1 MSLPEDPLI
10 LKGKSKGNFL
20 IGHRLSTLWIN
31 EKKKGGITM
40 YHQNFMQQPSV
51 PQYPAQQPPAPQC
64 PAPEYPGQYPYPQQT
79 SISASVWSQQYVQYV
94 PDWSCTNALLQYQA
108 EIDRLHRQLEQKT
121 LKEEELKN
129 LFTMHGNGYFST
141 MGSGR
146 VVQLTCFL
154 FERVEELIYDP
165 LYGRK
170 SQVRIKLTTQV
181 ESDLLDMDDFLND
194 KKFLLFL
201 ERLSRSKIKCYSSAK
216 QVSMLLRSIAAER
229 MIGVYYPYFG
239 GWIIRKEGPRY
250 YTFSGFRTIARPE
263 RPEQY
268 EKVHAKLPANAR
280 AAAEDFAYRLSP
292 IQHQPLRAFCTIW
305 LHLGFLQSI
314 LVEHGVRL
322 SKIPTISAEN
332 PVVQAY
338 LRTVFS
344 LRPDDVLSMG
354 TEPTSFSRA
363 LASCKDQPYVLLPA
377 AYGRNSM
384 TNEKTLR
391 EALVTGEINVPS
403 GKQTRSSYRLGALP
417 VLLSDGTSCPL
428 GSDCGIPIDV
438 AEGDFDL
445 AVCARIIA
453 DRSCQETYWSAFVAF
468 VAKHWDAFAEGI
480 HQDHMRLALEES
492 AAHAYTSEHVA
503 VLGAMSWAAELIR
516 CFYHELS
523 VEEDVLC
530 DAVWKEFVIDALE
543 EGAAQYAA
551 PDGLTDIFFC
561 VARDLIRLK
570 RIPCY
575 RTAQCFDTV
584 PHGVAYLDDEH
595 ICFDKPAFERVCQEA
610 KCKPSDV
617 KDKLF
622 GKRYLLG
629 KPATTS
635 GRSYETRISL
645 RVNGKGR
652 YTARVYKFERAR
664 FEVFGEPALFEGG
677 NG

>member
-1 MSLPEDPLI
+1 MGRKTDYYKDREEITPEKAHAKLGKEVMTPADYVPLV
-10 LKGKSKGNFL
+10 
-20 IGHRLSTLWIN
+20 R
-31 EKKKGGITM
+31 E
-40 YHQNFMQQPSV
+40 
-51 PQYPAQQPPAPQC
+51 
-64 PAPEYPGQYPYPQQT
+64 YPQQT

-239 GWIIRKEGPRY
+239 GWIIGKEGPRY
-250 YTFSGFRTIARPE
+250 YTFSGFRTSARLE

-268 EKVHAKLPANAR
+268 EKVHAELPANAR
-280 AAAEDFAYRLSP
+280 AAAENFAYRLSP
-292 IQHQPLRAFCTIW
+292 IRHQPLRAFCTIW
-305 LHLGFLQSI
+305 LHLAFLQS
-314 LVEHGVRL
+314 LLLENGVRL

-338 LRTVFS
+338 LRTIFS
-344 LRPDDVLSMG
+344 LRPSDVLSMG
-354 TEPTSFSRA
+354 TEPTSFSCA
-363 LASCKDQPYVLLPA
+363 LVSRKDQPCVLLPA
-377 AYGRNSM
+377 VYGRNSIS
-384 TNEKTLR
+384 NEKTLR
-391 EALVTGEINVPS
+391 EALVTGEIHVPS
-403 GKQTRSSYRLGALP
+403 GKQTRSSYQLGALP

-428 GSDCGIPIDV
+428 GSDCGIPIDA

-445 AVCARIIA
+445 AACAAIA
-453 DRSCQETYWSAFVAF
+453 PDVSCQETYWSAFVGF
-468 VAKHWDAFAEGI
+468 VSMRSAELADSL
-480 HQDHMRLALEES
+480 HNHMRQAFEES
-492 AAHAYTSEHVA
+492 CTHDYTSEHVA

-523 VEEDVLC
+523 VEEDMLC

-622 GKRYLLG
+622 GKRYFLG

-652 YTARVYKFERAR
+652 YTARVYKLERAR

-677 NG
+677 NGQ

>member
-1 MSLPEDPLI
+1 
-10 LKGKSKGNFL
+10 
-20 IGHRLSTLWIN
+20 
-31 EKKKGGITM
+31 
-40 YHQNFMQQPSV
+40 
-51 PQYPAQQPPAPQC
+51 
-64 PAPEYPGQYPYPQQT
+64 
-79 SISASVWSQQYVQYV
+79 
-94 PDWSCTNALLQYQA
+94 
-108 EIDRLHRQLEQKT
+108 
-121 LKEEELKN
+121 
-129 LFTMHGNGYFST
+129 
-141 MGSGR
+141 
-146 VVQLTCFL
+146 
-154 FERVEELIYDP
+154 
-165 LYGRK
+165 
-170 SQVRIKLTTQV
+170 
-181 ESDLLDMDDFLND
+181 
-194 KKFLLFL
+194 
-201 ERLSRSKIKCYSSAK
+201 
-216 QVSMLLRSIAAER
+216 
-229 MIGVYYPYFG
+229 
-239 GWIIRKEGPRY
+239 
-250 YTFSGFRTIARPE
+250 
-263 RPEQY
+263 
-268 EKVHAKLPANAR
+268 
-280 AAAEDFAYRLSP
+280 
-292 IQHQPLRAFCTIW
+292 
-305 LHLGFLQSI
+305 
-314 LVEHGVRL
+314 
-322 SKIPTISAEN
+322 
-332 PVVQAY
+332 
-338 LRTVFS
+338 
-344 LRPDDVLSMG
+344 MG

-363 LASCKDQPYVLLPA
+363 IASCKDQPYVLLPA

-584 PHGVAYLDDEH
+584 PHGAAYLDDEH
-595 ICFDKPAFERVCQEA
+595 ICFDKPAFERICQEA

-622 GKRYLLG
+622 GKRYFLG

>member
-1 MSLPEDPLI
+1 
-10 LKGKSKGNFL
+10 
-20 IGHRLSTLWIN
+20 
-31 EKKKGGITM
+31 M

-51 PQYPAQQPPAPQC
+51 PPYPAQQPPAPQC

-584 PHGVAYLDDEH
+584 PHGAAYLDDEH
-595 ICFDKPAFERVCQEA
+595 ICFDKPAFERICQEA

-622 GKRYLLG
+622 GKRYFLG

>member
-1 MSLPEDPLI
+1 M
-10 LKGKSKGNFL
+10 NQ
-20 IGHRLSTLWIN
+20 
-31 EKKKGGITM
+31 
-40 YHQNFMQQPSV
+40 QNFMQQPSV
-51 PQYPAQQPPAPQC
+51 PQYPSQQLSVPQYPAQQLPAPQC
-64 PAPEYPGQYPYPQQT
+64 PAPEYPGQYPCSQQT
-79 SISASVWSQQYVQYV
+79 SINAAVWSQQYVQYV
-94 PDWSCTNALLQYQA
+94 PDWSYTTALLQYQA
-108 EIDRLHRQLEQKT
+108 EIDRLHRHIEQKT

-141 MGSGR
+141 TGSGR
-146 VVQLTCFL
+146 VVQLTWFL
-154 FERVEELIYDP
+154 FKRVEELIYDP

-181 ESDLLDMDDFLND
+181 ESDLLDMVDFLND

-216 QVSMLLRSIAAER
+216 QVAMLLRSIAAEQ

-239 GWIIRKEGPRY
+239 GWIIGKEGPRY
-250 YTFSGFRTIARPE
+250 YTFSGFRTSARLE

-268 EKVHAKLPANAR
+268 EKVHAELPANAR
-280 AAAEDFAYRLSP
+280 AAAENFAHRLSP
-292 IQHQPLRAFCTIW
+292 IRHQPLRAFCTIW
-305 LHLGFLQSI
+305 LHLEFFQS
-314 LVEHGVRL
+314 LLLENGVRL

-354 TEPTSFSRA
+354 TEPTSFSSA
-363 LASCKDQPYVLLPA
+363 LASRKDQSYLLLPA
-377 AYGRNSM
+377 VYGRNSIS
-384 TNEKTLR
+384 NEKTLR
-391 EALVTGEINVPS
+391 EALVTGEVHVPS
-403 GKQTRSSYRLGALP
+403 GKQTPSSYQLRALP
-417 VLLSDGTSCPL
+417 VLLSDGTSCLL

-445 AVCARIIA
+445 AACAGIA
-453 DRSCQETYWSAFVAF
+453 VDGSCQETYWSSFVAF
-468 VAKHWDAFAEGI
+468 VAKHWDEFAERI

-492 AAHAYTSEHVA
+492 AAHAYTSEDVA

-523 VEEDVLC
+523 I
-530 DAVWKEFVIDALE
+530 DAGWLFDDVWKEFVIDALE

-575 RTAQCFDTV
+575 RITQCFDAV
-584 PHGVAYLDDEH
+584 PHGAAYLDDEYV
-595 ICFDKPAFERVCQEA
+595 CFDRPAFERICQEA
-610 KCKPSDV
+610 KCSSTAV
-617 KDKLF
+617 KRELSEKE
-622 GKRYLLG
+622 YLLG
-629 KPATTS
+629 QTVTKQ
-635 GRSYETRISL
+635 SYETRISL

-652 YTARVYKFERAR
+652 YTARVYKFERAL

-677 NG
+677 NGQ

>member
-1 MSLPEDPLI
+1 MYAQNPI
-10 LKGKSKGNFL
+10 QQN
-20 IGHRLSTLWIN
+20 ST
-31 EKKKGGITM
+31 
-40 YHQNFMQQPSV
+40 
-51 PQYPAQQPPAPQC
+51 PQYPAQQPPAPQY

-229 MIGVYYPYFG
+229 MISVYYPYFG

-250 YTFSGFRTIARPE
+250 YTFSGFRTSARPE

-338 LRTVFS
+338 LRTIFS
-344 LRPDDVLSMG
+344 LRPSDVLSIG
-354 TEPTSFSRA
+354 TEPTSFSCA
-363 LASCKDQPYVLLPA
+363 LASRKDQPCVLLPA
-377 AYGRNSM
+377 MYGRNSIS
-384 TNEKTLR
+384 NENTLR
-391 EALVTGEINVPS
+391 EALVTGEIHDPS
-403 GKQTRSSYRLGALP
+403 GKQTRSSYQLGALP

-480 HQDHMRLALEES
+480 HQDHMRAFKAS
-492 AAHAYTSEHVA
+492 CTHDYTSEHVA

-652 YTARVYKFERAR
+652 
-664 FEVFGEPALFEGG
+664 
-677 NG
+677 

>member
-1 MSLPEDPLI
+1 
-10 LKGKSKGNFL
+10 
-20 IGHRLSTLWIN
+20 
-31 EKKKGGITM
+31 M

-584 PHGVAYLDDEH
+584 PHGAAYLDDEYV
-595 ICFDKPAFERVCQEA
+595 CFDRPAFERICQEA

>member
-1 MSLPEDPLI
+1 M
-10 LKGKSKGNFL
+10 NQ
-20 IGHRLSTLWIN
+20 
-31 EKKKGGITM
+31 
-40 YHQNFMQQPSV
+40 QNFMQQPSV
-51 PQYPAQQPPAPQC
+51 PQYPSQQLSVPQYPAQQLPAPQC
-64 PAPEYPGQYPYPQQT
+64 PAPEYPGQYPCSQQT
-79 SISASVWSQQYVQYV
+79 SINAAVWSQQYVQYV
-94 PDWSCTNALLQYQA
+94 PDWSYTTALLQYQA
-108 EIDRLHRQLEQKT
+108 EIDRLHRHIEQKT

-141 MGSGR
+141 TGSGR
-146 VVQLTCFL
+146 VVQLTWFL
-154 FERVEELIYDP
+154 FKRVEELIYDP

-201 ERLSRSKIKCYSSAK
+201 ERLSRSKIKCYS
-216 QVSMLLRSIAAER
+216 
-229 MIGVYYPYFG
+229 
-239 GWIIRKEGPRY
+239 
-250 YTFSGFRTIARPE
+250 
-263 RPEQY
+263 
-268 EKVHAKLPANAR
+268 
-280 AAAEDFAYRLSP
+280 
-292 IQHQPLRAFCTIW
+292 IQR
-305 LHLGFLQSI
+305 
-314 LVEHGVRL
+314 
-322 SKIPTISAEN
+322 
-332 PVVQAY
+332 
-338 LRTVFS
+338 
-344 LRPDDVLSMG
+344 
-354 TEPTSFSRA
+354 
-363 LASCKDQPYVLLPA
+363 
-377 AYGRNSM
+377 
-384 TNEKTLR
+384 
-391 EALVTGEINVPS
+391 
-403 GKQTRSSYRLGALP
+403 
-417 VLLSDGTSCPL
+417 
-428 GSDCGIPIDV
+428 
-438 AEGDFDL
+438 
-445 AVCARIIA
+445 
-453 DRSCQETYWSAFVAF
+453 
-468 VAKHWDAFAEGI
+468 
-480 HQDHMRLALEES
+480 
-492 AAHAYTSEHVA
+492 
-503 VLGAMSWAAELIR
+503 
-516 CFYHELS
+516 FYHELS
-523 VEEDVLC
+523 IDEDGLF

-575 RTAQCFDTV
+575 RTAQCFDAV

-622 GKRYLLG
+622 GKRYFLG

>member
-1 MSLPEDPLI
+1 M
-10 LKGKSKGNFL
+10 NQ
-20 IGHRLSTLWIN
+20 
-31 EKKKGGITM
+31 
-40 YHQNFMQQPSV
+40 QNFMQQNSTPQYPVQQPPV
-51 PQYPAQQPPAPQC
+51 PQYPAQQPPAPQY
-64 PAPEYPGQYPYPQQT
+64 PAPEYPGQSYPQQT
-79 SISASVWSQQYVQYV
+79 SINASVWSQQYVQYV

-181 ESDLLDMDDFLND
+181 ESDLLDMVDFLND

-216 QVSMLLRSIAAER
+216 QVAMLLRSIAAEQ

-239 GWIIRKEGPRY
+239 GWIIGKEGPRY
-250 YTFSGFRTIARPE
+250 YTFSGFRTSARLE

-268 EKVHAKLPANAR
+268 EKVHAELPANAR
-280 AAAEDFAYRLSP
+280 AAAENFAHRLSP
-292 IQHQPLRAFCTIW
+292 IRHQPLRAFCTIW
-305 LHLGFLQSI
+305 LHLEFFQS
-314 LVEHGVRL
+314 LLLENGVRL

-354 TEPTSFSRA
+354 TEPTSFSSA
-363 LASCKDQPYVLLPA
+363 LASRKDQSYLLLPA
-377 AYGRNSM
+377 VYGRNSIS
-384 TNEKTLR
+384 NEKTLR
-391 EALVTGEINVPS
+391 EALVTGEVHVPS
-403 GKQTRSSYRLGALP
+403 GKQTPSSYQLRALP
-417 VLLSDGTSCPL
+417 VLLSDGTSCLL

-445 AVCARIIA
+445 AACAGIA
-453 DRSCQETYWSAFVAF
+453 VDGSCQETYWSSFVAF
-468 VAKHWDAFAEGI
+468 VAKHWDEFAERI

-492 AAHAYTSEHVA
+492 AAHAYTSEDVA

-523 VEEDVLC
+523 I
-530 DAVWKEFVIDALE
+530 DAGWLFDDVWKEFVIDALE

-575 RTAQCFDTV
+575 RITQCFDAV
-584 PHGVAYLDDEH
+584 PHGAAYLDDEYV
-595 ICFDKPAFERVCQEA
+595 CFDRPAFERICQEA
-610 KCKPSDV
+610 KCSSTAV
-617 KDKLF
+617 KRELSEKE
-622 GKRYLLG
+622 YLLG
-629 KPATTS
+629 QTVTKQ
-635 GRSYETRISL
+635 SYETRISL

-652 YTARVYKFERAR
+652 YTARVYKFERAL

-677 NG
+677 NGQ

>member
-1 MSLPEDPLI
+1 
-10 LKGKSKGNFL
+10 
-20 IGHRLSTLWIN
+20 
-31 EKKKGGITM
+31 M

-584 PHGVAYLDDEH
+584 PHGAAYLDDEH
-595 ICFDKPAFERVCQEA
+595 ICFDKPAFERICQEA

-622 GKRYLLG
+622 GKRYFLG

>member
-1 MSLPEDPLI
+1 
-10 LKGKSKGNFL
+10 
-20 IGHRLSTLWIN
+20 
-31 EKKKGGITM
+31 M

-322 SKIPTISAEN
+322 SKIPTIRR
-332 PVVQAY
+332 
-338 LRTVFS
+338 RT
-344 LRPDDVLSMG
+344 P
-354 TEPTSFSRA
+354 
-363 LASCKDQPYVLLPA
+363 
-377 AYGRNSM
+377 
-384 TNEKTLR
+384 
-391 EALVTGEINVPS
+391 
-403 GKQTRSSYRLGALP
+403 
-417 VLLSDGTSCPL
+417 
-428 GSDCGIPIDV
+428 
-438 AEGDFDL
+438 
-445 AVCARIIA
+445 
-453 DRSCQETYWSAFVAF
+453 
-468 VAKHWDAFAEGI
+468 
-480 HQDHMRLALEES
+480 
-492 AAHAYTSEHVA
+492 
-503 VLGAMSWAAELIR
+503 
-516 CFYHELS
+516 
-523 VEEDVLC
+523 
-530 DAVWKEFVIDALE
+530 
-543 EGAAQYAA
+543 
-551 PDGLTDIFFC
+551 
-561 VARDLIRLK
+561 
-570 RIPCY
+570 
-575 RTAQCFDTV
+575 
-584 PHGVAYLDDEH
+584 
-595 ICFDKPAFERVCQEA
+595 
-610 KCKPSDV
+610 
-617 KDKLF
+617 
-622 GKRYLLG
+622 
-629 KPATTS
+629 
-635 GRSYETRISL
+635 
-645 RVNGKGR
+645 
-652 YTARVYKFERAR
+652 
-664 FEVFGEPALFEGG
+664 
-677 NG
+677 

>member
-1 MSLPEDPLI
+1 
-10 LKGKSKGNFL
+10 
-20 IGHRLSTLWIN
+20 
-31 EKKKGGITM
+31 M

-363 LASCKDQPYVLLPA
+363 IASCKDQPYVLLPA

-584 PHGVAYLDDEH
+584 PHGAAYLDDEH
-595 ICFDKPAFERVCQEA
+595 ICFDKPAFERICQEA

-622 GKRYLLG
+622 GKRYFLG